1 MIEARKL
8 YKTTDL
14 YNSDKWYSDSM
25 AEMKKQAKEY
35 IDECEGDCILIYRVL
50 NYETGKYRRMTDK
63 EVREAGLPR

>member
-63 EVREAGLPR
+63 EVREAELPR